1 MADGVG
7 TAGDTVRVLSRSV
20 VFLSLAGLADG
31 AAAGAAPLTLLACA
45 VTVFAMVAGPPE
57 VR

>member
-1 MADGVG
+1 M
-7 TAGDTVRVLSRSV
+7 
-20 VFLSLAGLADG
+20 FLSLAGLADG
-31 AAAGAAPLTLLACA
+31 AVGGGAPLTLLACA